1 MKLATPVKSPVRRSV
16 FNGSVG
22 EITPRA
28 GQVWGDGAEM
38 TPLSIFRKSRQPG
51 EFGMQSPFQSPLK
64 SFHFSPGSLFSPPG
78 GTLDIPLPGSD
89 TPGPSANRG
98 LWQHTTPDQCSCEDV
113 RRGVGSG
120 PGSGGGC
127 GGGSAHGSCSRR
139 KNASLFADKRGPQDH
154 SRGLGQ
160 AWCLGTPDRVS
171 RGSGLVHLEVSDVP
185 ATPDRPTG
193 ADGTQVLPPTPRLLP
208 PTTPTRSLNDA
219 VDAAV
224 GDDAAGILMGLRSPE
239 SLSSYNGG
247 GGGNS
252 LFNSMNDD
260 GNSGMMERS
269 WSHDWGNRKMID
281 MTEGGGCGTGDGG
294 GSVAGVCGNI
304 GSMAKSGGLGQ
315 VNVPHTAP
323 VKRQKKFISSA
334 VSLRDAHCKGSFTI
348 EGRTLIRSTPGLS
361 SSGGCKSSSKR
372 SGPKKKRGTGGGP
385 KRNTPSRVK
394 NYGQCI
400 QEHPSPLKPVFTP
413 EPEPLI
419 ISRRPASLSPA
430 KMAARKEMNNRD
442 PSTAPRLS
450 ARGARG
456 DRGRKG
462 AVAEAV
468 ESAIASTVTPSSAV
482 AAASS
487 VRSRTAPRV
496 SLRGS
501 STRVKARADS
511 PLANNPEL
519 SSSAS
524 SRRRGRS
531 LSQKQKKAES
541 GEREGNVTSIVSAVG
556 CVGVASGQERTTC
569 NCKKSKCLK
578 LYCECF
584 QRRLYCNTDC
594 KCMECLNTGRTEG
607 LRQVAI
613 QSTIERNPQAFES
626 KFERRAGKQSHNAGC
641 NCKKSACLKKYCECF
656 QAGVACGTNCK
667 CSNCK
672 NYEGAAGGRK
682 RRATETLP
690 PRTPLKVAARGR
702 GTVVTTTSGSTAA
715 TAGPRAESTAGE
727 NAYDI
732 SVSDVPVGV
741 SHFLA
746 FARRKV

>member
-1 MKLATPVKSPVRRSV
+1 MSLMKLATPVKSPIRRA
-16 FNGSVG
+16 G
-22 EITPRA
+22 EITPRT

-51 EFGMQSPFQSPLK
+51 EFGVQSPFHSPLK
-64 SFHFSPGSLFSPPG
+64 NFHFSPSSLFSPPG
-78 GTLDIPLPGSD
+78 GTLDIPLSGSD

-98 LWQHTTPDQCSCEDV
+98 LWQHTTPDRCSCEDV
-113 RRGVGSG
+113 RRGVSSG
-120 PGSGGGC
+120 PGSDGGC

-139 KNASLFADKRGPQDH
+139 RSASLFADKRGPQDH

-193 ADGTQVLPPTPRLLP
+193 ADGAQVLPPTPRLLP

-219 VDAAV
+219 VDEAG
-224 GDDAAGILMGLRSPE
+224 GDNAAGILMGLRSPE
-239 SLSSYNGG
+239 SVSSYNGG
-247 GGGNS
+247 NGGNS
-252 LFNSMNDD
+252 LFNGMNDD
-260 GNSGMMERS
+260 GSSGMMERS
-269 WSHDWGNRKMID
+269 WSHDWGNRKMLD
-281 MTEGGGCGTGDGG
+281 MVEGGGCGSGARVC
-294 GSVAGVCGNI
+294 GSVGGMVKSRGVGQGNT
-304 GSMAKSGGLGQ
+304 L
-315 VNVPHTAP
+315 HTAP
-323 VKRQKKFISSA
+323 VKRQKKWTSSA

-348 EGRTLIRSTPGLS
+348 EGGTLIRSTPGSS
-361 SSGGCKSSSKR
+361 SSGACKSSSKR
-372 SGPKKKRGTGGGP
+372 CGRKKKRGTVGGID
-385 KRNTPSRVK
+385 RSTPSRIK
-394 NYGQCI
+394 NYGESI
-400 QEHPSPLKPVFTP
+400 QEPLSPPKPVFTP

-430 KMAARKEMNNRD
+430 KTVATVRKEMNNRD
-442 PSTAPRLS
+442 PSTAPSLSS
-450 ARGARG
+450 ARGTRC

-462 AVAEAV
+462 APVEAV
-468 ESAIASTVTPSSAV
+468 ESATPSAVTTSSAV
-482 AAASS
+482 APASS

-496 SLRGS
+496 SLRCS
-501 STRVKARADS
+501 SSRVKARADS
-511 PLANNPEL
+511 PLTNISEL
-519 SSSAS
+519 SSSSS

-531 LSQKQKKAES
+531 VSQRQKKAES
-541 GEREGNVTSIVSAVG
+541 DDGEDSVTSIVSAVG
-556 CVGVASGQERTTC
+556 LVGGASGQDRATC

-584 QRRLYCNTDC
+584 QRRIYCNDDC
-594 KCMECLNTGRTEG
+594 KCMECLNTGRTED

-626 KFERRAGKQSHNAGC
+626 KFERRAGKRSHNAGC

-682 RRATETLP
+682 RRATETLT

-702 GTVVTTTSGSTAA
+702 GTVATTTPGMTAVTT
-715 TAGPRAESTAGE
+715 GPRAESTAAE
-727 NAYDI
+727 NAFHI
-732 SVSDVPVGV
+732 AVSDIPAGV
-741 SHFLA
+741 SHF
-746 FARRKV
+746 